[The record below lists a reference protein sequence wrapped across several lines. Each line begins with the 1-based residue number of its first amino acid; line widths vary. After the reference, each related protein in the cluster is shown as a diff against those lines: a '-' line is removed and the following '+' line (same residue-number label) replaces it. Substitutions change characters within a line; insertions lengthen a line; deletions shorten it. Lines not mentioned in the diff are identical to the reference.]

1 LACGRDGAVGAP
13 PQADQSDRGQAT
25 DGVDQ
30 QNGQAG
36 CERAGVWL
44 SRDRTLAAKTRG
56 YQAVLLDNNQI
67 FFGKIADLGSDYP
80 VLTDVFYIQTTINQE
95 TKQQSNILLKRGKEW
110 HAPDKMI
117 LNARHIIMIEP
128 VTAGSKVANLIA
140 QANMK

>member
-1 LACGRDGAVGAP
+1 
-13 PQADQSDRGQAT
+13 
-25 DGVDQ
+25 
-30 QNGQAG
+30 
-36 CERAGVWL
+36 
-44 SRDRTLAAKTRG
+44 
-56 YQAVLLDNNQI
+56 
-67 FFGKIADLGSDYP
+67 